1 MPPAGPLWNIN
12 WLNANSQRKYPIFE
26 EAGLM
31 DETDTFEIPND
42 LIVDLIWPVHLDA
55 TIDQTLFHIKAI
67 SIFGAGVTI
76 SLGYNGDTIGSVS
89 IDAASFTTNQAFL
102 IQGTG
107 QFYDTIGKI
116 VIGSLD
122 TILESAGSFQFDVAN
137 ARLEPTVIKPDIRGV
152 NAIYI
157 RNGDETSDAIQ
168 GDVILQAGRNFL
180 INFVAGAIG
189 EPDRIVLSA
198 IEGAGLNED
207 CECGEAANRPCIKT
221 IGGIGPDSNGDFSLV
236 EDDCIKLD
244 AIANGLKIRDDCSKP
259 CCGCD
264 ELQVVLDT
272 TAFVQDQLVSLQT
285 LATRIEAKLNAMETN
300 LMASK
305 TGTTS
310 P

>member
-1 MPPAGPLWNIN
+1 MPPAGPLWNVN

-26 EAGLM
+26 EAGLK
-31 DETDTFEIPND
+31 DTTGTFEIPND
-42 LIVDLIWPVHLDA
+42 LIVDLIWPFHLDA
-55 TIDQTLFHIKAI
+55 TIDQSLFHIKAI
-67 SIFGAGVTI
+67 GVFGAGVTI
-76 SLGYNGDTIGSVS
+76 AIGYNGESIGSVS
-89 IDAASFTTNQAFL
+89 IDASAFTTNQTYY

-107 QFYDTIGKI
+107 QFYDTLGKI

-122 TILESAGSFQFDVAN
+122 TILNSAGSFQFDVSN
-137 ARLEPTVIKPDIRGV
+137 ARLEPTVVKPDIRGV
-152 NAIYI
+152 NAIYV

-168 GDVILQAGRNFL
+168 GDVVFQAGRNFL
-180 INFVAGAIG
+180 INFFTGAVD

-207 CECGEAANRPCIKT
+207 CACGEGASRPCIET
-221 IGGIGPDSNGDFSLV
+221 INGIGPDSNGDFELI

-272 TAFVQDQLVSLQT
+272 KGFMEDQTVSLRT
-285 LATRIEAKLNAMETN
+285 LLTRIEAKLNAMETN
-300 LMASK
+300 LLSSK
-305 TGTTS
+305 TGTTE
-310 P
+310 

>member
-26 EAGLM
+26 EAGLK
-31 DETDTFEIPND
+31 DETGTFEIPND
-42 LIVDLIWPVHLDA
+42 LIVDLIWPVHFD
-55 TIDQTLFHIKAI
+55 TTVDQTLFHIKAI
-67 SIFGAGVTI
+67 GIFGSGVTI
-76 SLGYNGDTIGSVS
+76 ALGYNGETVGSVS
-89 IDAASFTTNQAFL
+89 IDAASFVTNQAYL

-116 VIGSLD
+116 VIGSLT
-122 TILESAGSFQFDVAN
+122 TILNSAGSFQFDVAN
-137 ARLEPTVIKPDIRGV
+137 GRLEPTVVKPDIRGV

-157 RNGDETSDAIQ
+157 RNGDETSAAIQ

-180 INFVAGAIG
+180 INFVAGPVG

-198 IEGAGLNED
+198 IEGAGLSED
-207 CECGEAANRPCIKT
+207 CECGEAASRPCIKT
-221 IGGIGPDSNGDFSLV
+221 IDGVGPDVDGDFSLV
-236 EDDCIKLD
+236 EDDCIQLD
-244 AIANGLKIRDDCSKP
+244 AIANGLKIRDVCSKP
-259 CCGCD
+259 CCGCA

-272 TAFVQDQLVSLQT
+272 TAVIQDQIVSLRT
-285 LATRIEAKLNAMETN
+285 LSTRIEAKLNAMETN
-300 LMASK
+300 LMSSK